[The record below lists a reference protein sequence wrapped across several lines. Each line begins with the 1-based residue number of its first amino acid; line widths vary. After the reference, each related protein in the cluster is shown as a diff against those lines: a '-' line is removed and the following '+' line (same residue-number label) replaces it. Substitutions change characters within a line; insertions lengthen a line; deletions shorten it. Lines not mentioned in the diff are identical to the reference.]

1 MAEIKY
7 TTGNFEVIDT
17 KILNVLDNE
26 FHIQIDDVSFWF
38 GFMDTDEFKAA
49 KIVAAKEPKDGI
61 YKIAIC
67 NFDFEGIA
75 GFFDPMP
82 LGIVNDIQLY
92 FNLSGWSIPGN
103 EYSVIVIN
111 ILRKIDNA

>member
-1 MAEIKY
+1 MEIKY
-7 TTGNFEVIDT
+7 TTGKFEVIDT

-26 FHIQIDDVSFWF
+26 FRILIDGVPFWF
-38 GFMDTDEFKAA
+38 GFMDTKEFKGSKIAA
-49 KIVAAKEPKDGI
+49 SKGLEEGV

-67 NFDFEGIA
+67 NFDFDGIA

-82 LGIVNDIQLY
+82 LGIVNEVQY
-92 FNLSGWSIPGN
+92 YYNLCGWAIPGK

-111 ILRKIDNA
+111 ILRKM